1 MKITI
6 NEKEKKMI
14 IEIDLQTPAPSKSGK
29 TLVIASTHG
38 NVQVVD
44 ATISEKPVTIGINA
58 YIQK

>member
-44 ATISEKPVTIGINA
+44 ATISGKPVTIGINA